1 MFTFKSFRSVSIT
14 GYDDL
19 VDLLS
24 RKKKTKIYYVLSR
37 GRHSYLGCMDL
48 SVDTFRNIPQNYK
61 EKEYEDNSSR
71 YIFGR
76 YSSDTTEPFVRVVDT
91 KDIGITYSGDSRVL
105 FRLLRKMTLEIISN
119 IFVKMFAKKFVQTYK
134 TKKAMDS

>member
-1 MFTFKSFRSVSIT
+1 MFTFESFRGVSIN

-24 RKKKTKIYYVLSR
+24 RKKTAKIYYVLSR

-48 SVDTFRNIPQNYK
+48 SVDTFRNVPQNYK
-61 EKEYEDNSSR
+61 MKEHEDNSSR

-76 YSSDTTEPFVRVVDT
+76 YSSDTTAPFSRIVDT
-91 KDIGITYSGDSRVL
+91 KDIGITYTGDSKGSLSFTSENDARNYLEYIRENV
-105 FRLLRKMTLEIISN
+105 RKKVWSN
-119 IFVKMFAKKFVQTYK
+119 A
-134 TKKAMDS
+134 

>member
-1 MFTFKSFRSVSIT
+1 MFTFESFRSVSIN

-24 RKKKTKIYYVLSR
+24 RKKTTKIFYVLSR

-48 SVDTFRNIPQNYK
+48 SVDTFRNVPQNYK
-61 EKEYEDNSSR
+61 VKEHQDSSSR

-76 YSSDTTEPFVRVVDT
+76 YSSDTTDPFSRIVDT
-91 KDIGITYSGDSRVL
+91 KDIGITYTGDSKGSLSFTSENDARNYLEYIRENV
-105 FRLLRKMTLEIISN
+105 RKKVCSN
-119 IFVKMFAKKFVQTYK
+119 V
-134 TKKAMDS
+134 

>member
-91 KDIGITYSGDSRVL
+91 KDIGITYSGDSRGSLSFTSENDARNYLEYIRENV
-105 FRLLRKMTLEIISN
+105 RKKVWSN
-119 IFVKMFAKKFVQTYK
+119 A
-134 TKKAMDS
+134 

>member
-76 YSSDTTEPFVRVVDT
+76 YSSDTSDTFNRVVDT
-91 KDIGITYSGDSRVL
+91 NDMGISYKGSAYGSLAFTSERDA
-105 FRLLRKMTLEIISN
+105 RKYLGYVRDNLKKKN
-119 IFVKMFAKKFVQTYK
+119 ILVA
-134 TKKAMDS
+134 A